1 MITKIRNFRCATKN
15 GCEVTSRTAVCAI
28 ATDVSTTASNAIV
41 VINFRMMGLPS
52 GPPCTIDHGERK
64 LVHKVRQASH
74 FAQMLKRTG
83 GASRPLLRTS
93 FSISRLRER
102 NCLSFTL
109 NGLDVTIGA
118 ASNYRMGQT
127 YRSGRCEH
135 CGGLMVLVVPVDG
148 SGPGALRCL
157 ECDQIDPLQLQWTTA
172 WLAGEL
178 RPPK

>member
-52 GPPCTIDHGERK
+52 GPPARSIM
-64 LVHKVRQASH
+64 VRESS
-74 FAQMLKRTG
+74 FTRCGKPRI
-83 GASRPLLRTS
+83 LLRCS
-93 FSISRLRER
+93 SARAVPRGLSCAYRSAFHDCGKEIA
-102 NCLSFTL
+102 LSFTL